1 MKRAQQSLKR
11 KKKKN
16 RFSPYPTKQTD
27 NIEIEKGIEEDKAK
41 EDQTIINTNLEENV
55 ELKEIEMKTDEPQK
69 VTLGTI
75 QKRHNIEKKLLREQI
90 NDIKLKRQKLNKRE
104 LSGKQQK
111 RELTRQ
117 MKELVGDQEKRHQK
131 EIEDFKTNSQAK
143 QNNT

>member
-75 QKRHNIEKKLLREQI
+75 QKRHNSEKKLLREQI